1 MNRKGIAILAAVF
14 LGLFAALAGL
24 VAGTF
29 LGAKSVSDKI
39 QAFESTDQ

>member
-1 MNRKGIAILAAVF
+1 MNRKGIIAIIFV
-14 LGLFAALAGL
+14 GLFAALAGL

-39 QAFESTDQ
+39 KAFEGTDQ

>member
-1 MNRKGIAILAAVF
+1 MNRRGIAILAAVF
-14 LGLFAALAGL
+14 LGLFSLLAGL

-39 QAFESTDQ
+39 KAFEGTDQ